1 MVKSSLCAILVSLL
15 IYALERRVKLM
26 KELDR
31 RCTRHYDQKFRIYDS
46 SYTAGQ
52 GWGGLYRAWQGLLI
66 NKTQSNL

>member
-31 RCTRHYDQKFRIYDS
+31 RCTRHMIRSLGSTIVAILQVRDGEVFTEHGKVYS
-46 SYTAGQ
+46 
-52 GWGGLYRAWQGLLI
+52 
-66 NKTQSNL
+66 